1 VNSPL
6 TGIPIE
12 RRRHFAATLGLFAVL
27 FAAVGL
33 VATTG
38 TTPGIVRVFSAIAL
52 IVALL
57 LGGVAWG
64 VTHSVKI
71 DLAEERLNQA
81 IEDAIAARGGTDAG
95 SELAGGC
102 GHDHDHDVDEMHVT
116 DEPCAHDGPCPVS
129 GTECTHNCDTC
140 VLASLR
146 PAPTHS
152 RAERLTQ

>member
-1 VNSPL
+1 MNSPL

-81 IEDAIAARGGTDAG
+81 IEDAIAARGGTYAG
-95 SELAGGC
+95 SEFAGGC
-102 GHDHDHDVDEMHVT
+102 SHVHDADEMHVSA
-116 DEPCAHDGPCPVS
+116 EPCAHDGTGS
-129 GTECTHNCDTC
+129 DCTHSCDTC